1 MRLIYVE
8 DIIDEDIEDVQ
19 MVANDVSEEIEETS
33 WMLSEQNYPA
43 YLAIVG
49 LAFRKDMEDK
59 LREWLPI
66 YVKANQFIRNQQ
78 KAFLH
83 MKQSFETYLQKGA
96 VA

>member
-1 MRLIYVE
+1 MKGNVE
-8 DIIDEDIEDVQ
+8 DIIDSDIEEIQ
-19 MVANDVSEEIEETS
+19 MVANDISEELDEDS

-49 LAFRKDMEDK
+49 LAFRKEMEDK
-59 LREWLPI
+59 LKEWIPI
-66 YVKANQFIRNQQ
+66 YVGNNQFILNQQ

-83 MKQSFETYLQKGA
+83 MKQSFEMYLRGM